1 MSPNLALVAA
11 PPSGLIR
18 IAGAAAGAKIR
29 AHSFNGRGM
38 KKASAV
44 SELIALGALGAAS
57 CFAQQP
63 PPVDAGPP
71 LSAAQL
77 DSLTAPVALYPDAL
91 IAQILTAATYPLEVV
106 EAAHWLEEPSNE
118 ALRGDALAAALELQG
133 WDLSVKSLVP
143 FPDTLRMMERNLQ
156 WTEQIGDA
164 FLAQQSDV
172 MDSIQRLRRLA
183 IAAGTLSSTPQQT
196 VSTED
201 GEIIVQ
207 PVGPDVVYVPYYDP
221 AIVYGPWPWV
231 ESWPFILPPPPGIYA
246 HGPGIVFGVGFGV
259 VGPLWG
265 WSYWSWPHHDLFIH
279 PNRPHTLPM
288 PPDRW
293 RHDPDHRRG
302 VPYRY
307 RDRDR
312 DREAGHIERPSLP
325 AGPPRL
331 RNPAPGERPGADR
344 GDRPPLRQPPLPGTG
359 PKYTAPSPGQ
369 PRGEHPPRVTP
380 SPDRSGGRTGPAAHP
395 PRPPDTHAP
404 DDGRARARPPADHPR
419 LPTVPPTHDAAP
431 AGQGHEN
438 RAVRGGAAAGS
449 AGSRA
454 QSPPSGPARGAP
466 ADRPARGP
474 VAADRPAAP
483 RAREPPPKP
492 Q

>member
-1 MSPNLALVAA
+1 MN
-11 PPSGLIR
+11 
-18 IAGAAAGAKIR
+18 
-29 AHSFNGRGM
+29 
-38 KKASAV
+38 KASTV
-44 SELIALGALGAAS
+44 SELIALGVLGAAS

-63 PPVDAGPP
+63 PPVDVRPP

-106 EAAHWLEEPSNE
+106 EAAHWLEEPSNG
-118 ALRGDALAAALELQG
+118 ALRGDALAAALELQS

-143 FPDTLRMMERNLQ
+143 FPDTLRMMERNLR

-164 FLAQQSDV
+164 FLAQQPDV

-207 PVGPDVVYVPYYDP
+207 PAGPDVVYVPYYDP
-221 AIVYGPWPWV
+221 ALVYGPWPWV
-231 ESWPFILPPPPGIYA
+231 ESWPFILPPPPGIYV
-246 HGPGIVFGVGFGV
+246 HGPGIVFGFGFGV

-279 PNRPHTLPM
+279 PNRPHAVPL

-302 VPYRY
+302 VP
-307 RDRDR
+307 
-312 DREAGHIERPSLP
+312 HIERPPLAP
-325 AGPPRL
+325 GPPRL
-331 RNPAPGERPGADR
+331 RNPAPRERPGGDR
-344 GDRPPLRQPPLPGTG
+344 GDRPPLRQPPSPGTG

-369 PRGEHPPRVTP
+369 PRAEHPPRVTP

-404 DDGRARARPPADHPR
+404 GDDRARPRPPADHPR
-419 LPTVPPTHDAAP
+419 LPAVPPTHDAARP
-431 AGQGHEN
+431 GQGREN
-438 RAVRGGAAAGS
+438 RAPHGGAAAGG

-454 QSPPSGPARGAP
+454 QSPPPGAPRAP

-474 VAADRPAAP
+474 AAADRPRAP
-483 RAREPPPKP
+483 RGRELPPKP